1 MVFYFTS
8 IASPVAFAHTLTRY
22 EFWWTNVISTTPF
35 SSCEGWPT
43 FLEPA
48 WIQCVFNFP
57 LRLDSKLRRVTAIH
71 WYIQVSF
78 SVSSN
83 FFCIK
88 MIKNLTAQ
96 KKNITYPKKKLNK
109 NTAQSKHEKINES
122 ATFLLLQREQKM
134 ILYWPSRVWAYTDD
148 RSWNV
153 FLALDQLYRSWQ
165 SATYIIIYHLLTLKR
180 HTYGKQISIYPQCCA
195 SKHKNGDTFIFKKLK
210 PKSIYFLIYFIL

>member
-1 MVFYFTS
+1 MILNWEESQPYTGIFRCHFQWAVIFF
-8 IASPVAFAHTLTRY
+8 ASKWSKTEQLRKKTLH
-22 EFWWTNVISTTPF
+22 
-35 SSCEGWPT
+35 
-43 FLEPA
+43 
-48 WIQCVFNFP
+48 IQ
-57 LRLDSKLRRVTAIH
+57 
-71 WYIQVSF
+71 
-78 SVSSN
+78 
-83 FFCIK
+83 
-88 MIKNLTAQ
+88 
-96 KKNITYPKKKLNK
+96 KKKLNK